1 LTILPRKLSFGVMDN
16 TKYKPQAKKKNQRKE
31 NRELV
36 VNISMF
42 LLGNEKMRNL
52 FWNIKTVDYVKFENK
67 IKIGINTTKKL
78 GTTLEKLRSVAKDLS
93 NYLFD
98 QGLTF
103 QRQTKVV
110 FYVDKEDEFV
120 ARIYNILDKVGATD
134 TVENEVEEMNAAM
147 DES

>member
-1 LTILPRKLSFGVMDN
+1 MEN

-42 LLGNEKMRNL
+42 LLGNEKMKNL
-52 FWNIKTVDYVKFENK
+52 FWNIKTVEYVKFENK

-78 GTTLEKLRSVAKDLS
+78 GTTLEKLRGVAKDLS
-93 NYLFD
+93 NYLFE

-103 QRQTKVV
+103 QRQTHVV
-110 FYVDKEDEFV
+110 FFVDKEDEFV
-120 ARIYNILDKVGATD
+120 ARIYNILDKVAGD
-134 TVENEVEEMNAAM
+134 KEVKVAEDNVDLETL
-147 DES
+147 

>member
-1 LTILPRKLSFGVMDN
+1 MEN
-16 TKYKPQAKKKNQRKE
+16 TKYKPQVKKKNQRRE

-42 LLGNEKMRNL
+42 LLGNEKMKNL
-52 FWNIKTVDYVKFENK
+52 FWNIKTVEYAKFENK

-93 NYLFD
+93 NYLFE

-103 QRQTKVV
+103 QRQTQVV

-120 ARIYNILDKVGATD
+120 ARIYNILDKVAVD
-134 TVENEVEEMNAAM
+134 KEVEVAE
-147 DES
+147 DGGELEIL

>member
-1 LTILPRKLSFGVMDN
+1 MNFTQP
-16 TKYKPQAKKKNQRKE
+16 KKKNRRKE

-42 LLGNEKMRNL
+42 LMGNEKLRNL
-52 FWNIKTVDYVKFENK
+52 FWNVKNVDYIKYENT

-98 QGLTF
+98 QGVTF
-103 QRQTKVV
+103 RRQTKVI
-110 FYVDKEDEFV
+110 FYVDKEDQMM
-120 ARIYNILDKVGATD
+120 ARIYNLINKIEEEQV
-134 TVENEVEEMNAAM
+134 TV
-147 DES
+147 SPQIPL

>member
-1 LTILPRKLSFGVMDN
+1 MDN

>member
-1 LTILPRKLSFGVMDN
+1 MEN
-16 TKYKPQAKKKNQRKE
+16 TKYKPQAKKKNQRRE

-42 LLGNEKMRNL
+42 LLGNEKMKNL
-52 FWNIKTVDYVKFENK
+52 FWNIKTVEYQKFENK

-93 NYLFD
+93 NYLFE

-103 QRQTKVV
+103 QRQTQVV
-110 FYVDKEDEFV
+110 FFVDKEDEFV
-120 ARIYNILDKVGATD
+120 ARIYNILDKVAVD
-134 TVENEVEEMNAAM
+134 K
-147 DES
+147 ESETIQKDDQIEAL

>member
-1 LTILPRKLSFGVMDN
+1 MEN
-16 TKYKPQAKKKNQRKE
+16 TKYKPQLKKKNQRKE

-42 LLGNEKMRNL
+42 LLGNEKMKNL
-52 FWNIKTVDYVKFENK
+52 FWNIKTVEYAKFENK

-93 NYLFD
+93 NYLYE

-103 QRQTKVV
+103 QRQTQVV
-110 FYVDKEDEFV
+110 FFVDKEDEFV
-120 ARIYNILDKVGATD
+120 ARIYNILDKVGVD
-134 TVENEVEEMNAAM
+134 KEDEVVEGEAQPEVI
-147 DES
+147 